1 MDLLVTAAI
10 ALVAGIG
17 VGILVSGR
25 LDRPNKRT
33 RILEADLDS
42 TRTELASYRQSAL
55 AQFTQTAERF
65 KDLNDAYV
73 ALHRQLAE
81 SAHRLCGTE
90 IGRLLEEPRTEGQ
103 LAADEASTGQD
114 ADGGV
119 GETVHRGAIPWSES
133 VAGTA
138 AGADAAGSA
147 SEEASAAGRGSDEA
161 TDEASRSDGALAE
174 DSGSAP
180 SEDTGQDASSGTEE
194 PPRTP
199 ESGAAAAG
207 GNGDG
212 DAAETN
218 EDGERPLTRTEAFRA
233 ARAERAAATA
243 SGEPRSDD
251 ARSDD
256 GGASENR
263 GAAA

>member
-147 SEEASAAGRGSDEA
+147 SEEAGAGDPGSDEA
-161 TDEASRSDGALAE
+161 PDGDRRSDGSLAE
-174 DSGSAP
+174 DSDSAP
-180 SEDTGQDASSGTEE
+180 SEDTGRGASSGTEE
-194 PPRTP
+194 SRSTP
-199 ESGAAAAG
+199 ESAAAADEA
-207 GNGDG
+207 DG
-212 DAAETN
+212 ESAQLT
-218 EDGERPLTRTEAFRA
+218 EDGERPMTRTEAFRA
-233 ARAERAAATA
+233 ARADRAATTTG
-243 SGEPRSDD
+243 GETRSED

-256 GGASENR
+256 GAASENR